1 MRERLALLREYLKNR
16 LAFGKNKKQE
26 KVYTHYGGTC

>member
-16 LAFGKNKKQE
+16 LAFGKNKKTR
-26 KVYTHYGGTC
+26 KGFFTLY

>member
-16 LAFGKNKKQE
+16 LAFGKNKKTRKAE
-26 KVYTHYGGTC
+26 TIANRLY